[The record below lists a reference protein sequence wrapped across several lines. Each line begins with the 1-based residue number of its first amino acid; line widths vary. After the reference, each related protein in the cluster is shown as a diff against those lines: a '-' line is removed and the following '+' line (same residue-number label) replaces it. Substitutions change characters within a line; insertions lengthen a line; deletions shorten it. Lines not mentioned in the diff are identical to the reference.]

1 MHMLPL
7 DDTRIRAS
15 FINATQRERA
25 SVTLPAGFADLDW
38 ERFDLLAWRDP
49 KLPKVG
55 YVVIEQD
62 GGHVGVI
69 LREADGR
76 IRTRPQCSWCEDVT
90 LPNDVVFYTAKR
102 AGASGRNG
110 DTVGTLACANFECS
124 RNVRRL
130 PPVAYIGFD
139 VEAARQRRIEALR
152 EHVIGFVQAVRGSS
166 EARADRG

>member
-1 MHMLPL
+1 MLPL

-25 SVTLPAGFADLDW
+25 AVTLPADFGSLRWDDLDV
-38 ERFDLLAWRDP
+38 LAWRDP

-55 YVVIEQD
+55 YAVTEVD
-62 GGHVGVI
+62 GALVGVV

-76 IRTRPQCSWCEDVT
+76 IRSRPQCSWCDDVT

-102 AGASGRNG
+102 SGASGRNG
-110 DTVGTLACANFECS
+110 NTVGTLACAKFECS

-130 PPVAYIGFD
+130 PPVAYLGFD
-139 VEAARQRRIEALR
+139 VEAARLRRIDALH
-152 EHVIGFVQAVRGSS
+152 EHVAGFIHAVREGS
-166 EARADRG
+166 

>member
-1 MHMLPL
+1 MLPL
-7 DDTRIRAS
+7 DDKLIRAS

-25 SVTLPAGFADLDW
+25 SVTLPAGFAELDW
-38 ERFDLLAWRDP
+38 DQLDFLGWRDP

-55 YVVIEQD
+55 YLVVEQD
-62 GGHVGVI
+62 GALAGVI

-110 DTVGTLACANFECS
+110 NTVGTLACANFECS

-130 PPVAYIGFD
+130 PTSAYLGYD
-139 VEAARQRRIEALR
+139 VEAARLRRMEALR
-152 EHVIGFVQAVRGSS
+152 EHVAGFVQTVREGS
-166 EARADRG
+166 

>member
-1 MHMLPL
+1 MLPL
-7 DDTRIRAS
+7 DDRRIRAS

-25 SVTLPAGFADLDW
+25 SVTLPAGFAELDGDL
-38 ERFDLLAWRDP
+38 
-49 KLPKVG
+49 
-55 YVVIEQD
+55 
-62 GGHVGVI
+62 VGVI
-69 LREADGR
+69 LREAEGR

-110 DTVGTLACANFECS
+110 NTVGTLACANFECS

-139 VEAARQRRIEALR
+139 VEAARVRRIEALR
-152 EHVIGFVQAVRGSS
+152 EHVEGFVQAVREGS
-166 EARADRG
+166 